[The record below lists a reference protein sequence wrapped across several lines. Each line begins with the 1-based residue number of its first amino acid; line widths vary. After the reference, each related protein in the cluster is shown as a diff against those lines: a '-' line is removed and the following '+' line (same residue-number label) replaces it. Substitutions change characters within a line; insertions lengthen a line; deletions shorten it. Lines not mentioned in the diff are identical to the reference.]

1 MLDGTRKES
10 TSKEETT
17 EGNQLT
23 HIWIG
28 IILRCFQMPLKE
40 SSLAYYLNI
49 ERFGFGYGT
58 LESHIERGEER
69 FCVEYHPDKSVWY
82 DILAFSQPNKL
93 LAKLGY
99 PLVRHFQ
106 RQQ

>member
-40 SSLAYYLNI
+40 SSLAYNLNAGP
-49 ERFGFGYGT
+49 F
-58 LESHIERGEER
+58 
-69 FCVEYHPDKSVWY
+69 
-82 DILAFSQPNKL
+82 QNKL
-93 LAKLGY
+93 FGPELRRFSFF
-99 PLVRHFQ
+99 PLQDSFHTAGSFIL
-106 RQQ
+106 